1 MSGLSL
7 DQLRRFADVVELG
20 SFSAAAERA
29 GISQPAV
36 SLAVRQLEKR
46 LGSRLVE
53 RVGRRVRPTAAG
65 SELMAHA
72 ARIDDVV
79 AAMLDGMARHA
90 SGTVGRVRLG
100 TGATACIYLLPPIL
114 RALRQRLPS
123 IEITVSTGNTA
134 DVVKAVEDNLL
145 DIGLVTLPVSGRM
158 LETLPVCEDE
168 FVAIQAS
175 DGPPLPATVTAEALS
190 RLPLLLY
197 EPGANTRRLADE
209 WFARSG
215 IRLQP
220 VMSLGS
226 VEAIKQLVAAGLGAA
241 ILPRL
246 SVPDDAADGLV
257 VRSLTPRLSRR
268 LVLVLRRDKPLGR
281 ALKAMIEALTGAGDG
296 PQGAAQPALG

>member
-1 MSGLSL
+1 MSNVSL

-20 SFSAAAERA
+20 SFSAAADRA

-53 RVGRRVRPTAAG
+53 RVGRRARPTAAG
-65 SELMAHA
+65 SELMLHA

-79 AAMLDGMARHA
+79 TAMLDGMARHA
-90 SGTVGRVRLG
+90 SGAVGRVRLG

-114 RALRQRLPS
+114 RGLRQRLPS

-145 DIGLVTLPVSGRM
+145 DIGLVTMPVSGRM
-158 LETLPVCEDE
+158 LEVIPVCDDE
-168 FVAIQAS
+168 FVAIQAI
-175 DGPPLPATVTAEALS
+175 DGPPLPAVVTAEALS

-209 WFARSG
+209 WFARAG
-215 IRLQP
+215 VRLQP

-246 SVPDDAADGLV
+246 SVPDGGSAGLV
-257 VRSLTPRLSRR
+257 IRSLTPRLSRR

-281 ALKAMIEALTGAGDG
+281 ALKAMIDALRAAGDG
-296 PQGAAQPALG
+296 AQAALG

>member
-1 MSGLSL
+1 MSNVSL

-20 SFSAAAERA
+20 SFSAAADRA

-53 RVGRRVRPTAAG
+53 RVGRRARPTAAG
-65 SELMAHA
+65 SELMLHA

-79 AAMLDGMARHA
+79 TAMLDGMARHA
-90 SGTVGRVRLG
+90 SGAVGRVRLG

-114 RALRQRLPS
+114 RGLRQRLPS

-145 DIGLVTLPVSGRM
+145 DIGLVTMPVSGRM
-158 LETLPVCEDE
+158 LEVIPVCDDE
-168 FVAIQAS
+168 FVAIQAI
-175 DGPPLPATVTAEALS
+175 DGPPLPAVVTAEALS

-209 WFARSG
+209 WFARAG
-215 IRLQP
+215 VRLQP

-246 SVPDDAADGLV
+246 SVPDGGSAGLV
-257 VRSLTPRLSRR
+257 IRSLTPRLSRR

-281 ALKAMIEALTGAGDG
+281 ALKAMIDALRAASDGA
-296 PQGAAQPALG
+296 QAALG

>member
-1 MSGLSL
+1 MSNVSL

-20 SFSAAAERA
+20 SFSAAADRA

-53 RVGRRVRPTAAG
+53 RVGRRARPTAAG
-65 SELMAHA
+65 SELMLHA

-90 SGTVGRVRLG
+90 SGAVGRVRLG

-114 RALRQRLPS
+114 RGLRQRLPS

-145 DIGLVTLPVSGRM
+145 DIGLVTMPVSGRM
-158 LETLPVCEDE
+158 LEVIPVCDDE
-168 FVAIQAS
+168 FVAIQAI
-175 DGPPLPATVTAEALS
+175 DGPPLPAVVTAEALS

-209 WFARSG
+209 WFARAG
-215 IRLQP
+215 VRLQP

-246 SVPDDAADGLV
+246 SVPDGGSAGLV
-257 VRSLTPRLSRR
+257 IRSLTPRLSRR

-281 ALKAMIEALTGAGDG
+281 ALKAMIDALRAASDGA
-296 PQGAAQPALG
+296 QAALG

>member
-1 MSGLSL
+1 MSNVSL

-20 SFSAAAERA
+20 SFSAAADRA

-53 RVGRRVRPTAAG
+53 RVGRRARPTAAG
-65 SELMAHA
+65 SELMLHA

-79 AAMLDGMARHA
+79 TAMLDGMARHA
-90 SGTVGRVRLG
+90 SGAVGRVRLG

-114 RALRQRLPS
+114 RGLRQRLPS

-134 DVVKAVEDNLL
+134 DVVKEVEDNLL
-145 DIGLVTLPVSGRM
+145 DIGLVTMPVSGRM
-158 LETLPVCEDE
+158 LEVIPVCDDE
-168 FVAIQAS
+168 FVAIQAI
-175 DGPPLPATVTAEALS
+175 DGPPLPAVVTAEALS

-209 WFARSG
+209 WFARAG
-215 IRLQP
+215 VRLQP

-246 SVPDDAADGLV
+246 SVPDGGSAGLV
-257 VRSLTPRLSRR
+257 IRSLTPRLSRR

-281 ALKAMIEALTGAGDG
+281 ALKAMIDALRAAGDG
-296 PQGAAQPALG
+296 AQAALG

>member
-1 MSGLSL
+1 MSNVSL

-20 SFSAAAERA
+20 SFSAAADRA

-53 RVGRRVRPTAAG
+53 RVGRRARPTAAG
-65 SELMAHA
+65 SELMLHA

-79 AAMLDGMARHA
+79 TAMLDGMARHA
-90 SGTVGRVRLG
+90 SGAVGRVRLG

-114 RALRQRLPS
+114 RGLRQRLPS

-145 DIGLVTLPVSGRM
+145 DIGLVTMPVSGRM
-158 LETLPVCEDE
+158 LEVIPVCDDE
-168 FVAIQAS
+168 FVAIQAI
-175 DGPPLPATVTAEALS
+175 DGPPLPAVVTAEALS

-209 WFARSG
+209 WFARAG
-215 IRLQP
+215 VRLQP

-241 ILPRL
+241 ILPRQ
-246 SVPDDAADGLV
+246 SVPDGGSAGLV
-257 VRSLTPRLSRR
+257 IRSLTPRLSRR

-281 ALKAMIEALTGAGDG
+281 ALKAMIDALRAAGDG
-296 PQGAAQPALG
+296 AQAALG

>member
-1 MSGLSL
+1 MSNVSL

-20 SFSAAAERA
+20 SFSAAADRA

-53 RVGRRVRPTAAG
+53 RVGRRARPTAAG
-65 SELMAHA
+65 SELMLHA

-90 SGTVGRVRLG
+90 SGAVGRVRLG

-114 RALRQRLPS
+114 RGLRQRLPS

-145 DIGLVTLPVSGRM
+145 DIGLVTMPVSGRM
-158 LETLPVCEDE
+158 LEVIPVCDDE
-168 FVAIQAS
+168 FVAIQAI
-175 DGPPLPATVTAEALS
+175 DGPPLPAVVTAEALS

-209 WFARSG
+209 WFARAG
-215 IRLQP
+215 VRLQP

-246 SVPDDAADGLV
+246 SVPDGGSAGLV
-257 VRSLTPRLSRR
+257 IRSLTPRLSRR

-281 ALKAMIEALTGAGDG
+281 ALKAMIDALRAAGDG
-296 PQGAAQPALG
+296 AQAALG